1 MIKIIIA
8 SKRLI
13 RAAIPLGKPALSKI
27 RDGEISN
34 MANNPA
40 RQIGLKTLCPMYI
53 NMIKTVKHN
62 NGGSSFT

>member
-1 MIKIIIA
+1 MANNKLIK
-8 SKRLI
+8 
-13 RAAIPLGKPALSKI
+13 AAIPLGNPALSKS

-53 NMIKTVKHN
+53 NMTRTVKHN